1 MDQTFL
7 DFMRCFG
14 KFDQIVY
21 CPFGELEYSPEN
33 PGSAHASLPGWL
45 DHKVSVISRKC
56 KTIKRYKFCDSQIFI
71 LSQKYSIF
79 YISKLINL
87 YLSLTEVHMSHN
99 VAK

>member
-33 PGSAHASLPGWL
+33 PGFAQ
-45 DHKVSVISRKC
+45 DVISRKY

-87 YLSLTEVHMSHN
+87 YLSLT
-99 VAK
+99 